1 MELLSKVTAKVIKI
15 ELDHELSIR
24 MKSPVDDGPD
34 YYRLTL
40 NRSYT
45 DEKECRVYHEEL
57 HDLESHLAEIGVDWE
72 DLATLTHGS
81 NKDTYKM
88 LFKILYNKWITIGKF
103 SVKAGESFENSTP
116 FRKDCVVYRIIG
128 VSNYSRYYTD

>member
-15 ELDHELSIR
+15 EVDGELSYPP
-24 MKSPVDDGPD
+24 MDCEPGVE

-45 DEKECRVYHEEL
+45 DEKECCVYHEEL
-57 HDLESHLAEIGVDWE
+57 HDLGSQLAETGVDRKE
-72 DLATLTHGS
+72 FATLTHGS
-81 NKDTYKM
+81 DGDGYKT
-88 LFKILYNKWITIGKF
+88 LFKILYNKWITIGRF
-103 SVKAGESFENSTP
+103 NVKAGESFENSTP
-116 FRKDCVVYRIIG
+116 FHEDGVVYRIIG